1 MTFLKRLQFVLL
13 VAAITAAIFSC
24 AFPFQSME
32 NIELSDISGRLSYYE
47 ISRQGFMG
55 GSVLYNPDQ
64 PSSGQLVEGA
74 HVAVRLGRVDRYD
87 IDGEQSA
94 FTDKAD
100 ETRYG
105 YITVNALNNEFISF
119 TYTGYSF
126 DGNQSLPSQ
135 FTIRLNEKADINRD
149 GLADVTYTKP
159 LRKRPG
165 MENAVYLT
173 FLSSQED
180 LNTSMFAVLPDQYSR
195 GVYPSGIIGINIDG
209 KFIISKYE
217 GSTTVRSAVQGL
229 MNGDFV
235 LDTIEGNYQR
245 VTHTT
250 LSRSARSISDSE
262 LENIESSNLTISY
275 RFIESDFAYGYD
287 ADILFSTLPD
297 SVKNLYVGSETSLQK
312 LNLVLENRDLI
323 ILVSKERD
331 TSITEDKFA
340 EVSTQI
346 TALSAEEVVQINRL
360 FLGLVYPDSCP
371 QFSSNSDGITEVLG
385 LATVIIGGELKD
397 QSDYTRVATKVSSS
411 ADYDSRF
418 KEINSWYVSSYKEL
432 WKKTLSVSSNPTPVT
447 LNNSFI
453 RIGMRGTFTCVWGH
467 IGGSIEGVV
476 FLNTDTN
483 LQSTV
488 SFDKDLLNIP
498 SSVSVPVFAY
508 GPIALSVGGEINV
521 GLKLQLTTDLD
532 TAFKL
537 RAAFAGIY
545 GAGVEAGVKYGVMT
559 KKVKILFVTLKLTLP
574 YIDDYSSSWS
584 VEKAIYY
591 VGSDSPTKLT
601 FKSLKV
607 TLTPQVR
614 ASIKADI
621 SKCLYGNITAQE
633 GLPSN
638 VTVKY
643 ERPYLTSTAEIR
655 ETRSLYAEAGIGI
668 KINIPIIGEQN
679 LGVSKKWDLMTPI
692 DRSLMTWQLF
702 KTSVN

>member
-1 MTFLKRLQFVLL
+1 
-13 VAAITAAIFSC
+13 
-24 AFPFQSME
+24 
-32 NIELSDISGRLSYYE
+32 
-47 ISRQGFMG
+47 
-55 GSVLYNPDQ
+55 
-64 PSSGQLVEGA
+64 
-74 HVAVRLGRVDRYD
+74 VAVRLGRVDRYD
-87 IDGEQSA
+87 IDGEQSV

-100 ETRYG
+100 EARYG
-105 YITVNALNNEFISF
+105 YITVNALDKEFISF
-119 TYTGYSF
+119 TYTYYSF

-135 FTIRLNEKADINRD
+135 FIVQLNESVDINGD
-149 GLADVTYTKP
+149 GLADVTYTRP

-217 GSTTVRSAVQGL
+217 GSTTVRSTVQGV

-235 LDTIEGNYQR
+235 LDTIGGNYQR

-262 LENIESSNLTISY
+262 LENIESSNLIVSY
-275 RFIESDFAYGYD
+275 SFIESDFAYGYD
-287 ADILFSTLPD
+287 ADILFSNLPD
-297 SVKNLYVGSETSLQK
+297 SVRNLYVGSETSLQK

-323 ILVSKERD
+323 ILVSKEQD
-331 TSITEDKFA
+331 TSITEDKFV
-340 EVSTQI
+340 EISEQI
-346 TALSAEEVVQINRL
+346 DDLSAEEVIQINRL

-371 QFSSNSDGITEVLG
+371 QFISNSDGITEVLG
-385 LATVIIGGELKD
+385 LAAVIIGGELKD
-397 QSDYTRVATKVSSS
+397 QGDYTRVAAKISSS
-411 ADYDSRF
+411 TDYDSRF
-418 KEINSWYVSSYKEL
+418 KEINSWYESSYKEL
-432 WKKTLSVSSNPTPVT
+432 WKKTLSVQSSNSTPVT

-453 RIGMRGTFTCVWGH
+453 KIGMRGTFTCVWGH

-488 SFDKDLLNIP
+488 SFNRDLFNIP
-498 SSVSVPVFAY
+498 SGISVAVFAY
-508 GPIALSVGGEINV
+508 GPIVLSVGGEINV
-521 GLKLQLTTDLD
+521 GLKLQVTTDLD

-545 GAGVEAGVKYGVMT
+545 GAGVEAGVKYGVTT

-574 YIDDYSSSWS
+574 YIDGYGSSWP

-614 ASIKADI
+614 ASIKTDI

-633 GLPSN
+633 GLPSS

-643 ERPYLTSTAEIR
+643 EKPYLTGTAEIR

-679 LGVSKKWDLMTPI
+679 FGVSKKWDLMTPI
-692 DRSLMTWQLF
+692 DRSLGTWQLF
-702 KTSVN
+702 KTNVN